1 MLNTGVLLVLCWTL
15 ATSQNRFQVAAQV
28 NWSGSEVSC
37 GIGQFSCDG
46 RCVPLKWKCDGEP
59 DCADGSDELSFCA
72 RCGSDEFRCQS
83 GRCLPKR
90 YLCDGTADCGSNGI
104 DDDSDEDPSI

>member
-1 MLNTGVLLVLCWTL
+1 MQMLLV
-15 ATSQNRFQVAAQV
+15 
-28 NWSGSEVSC
+28 GC
-37 GIGQFSCDG
+37 GIGQFMCDG

-83 GRCLPKR
+83 GRCLPKA
-90 YLCDGTADCGSNGI
+90 YICDGTADCGSNGI
-104 DDDSDEDPSI
+104 DDDSDEDPSICEWVARRVDRYLSFALRAM